1 MTPKIFACAAVL
13 ALTGAVVLA
22 SGAPAVADSAQ
33 SAPGY
38 GYYQP
43 PDYSYYN
50 YGYQSEPYGYA
61 GSADA
66 AWCAQRYRSFNPATG
81 TYLGYD
87 GWQHA
92 CQGPAAAQGSAFDSA
107 PAYYGYGTPP
117 NYGYGYSQPYPY
129 GAPAGYGRP
138 PGVPPRDRVAS
149 PPRGNP
155 DRTFQNATTLPF

>member
-1 MTPKIFACAAVL
+1 MTPKIFAGAAVL
-13 ALTGAVVLA
+13 ALTGAVLA
-22 SGAPAVADSAQ
+22 SSAPAVADSAQ

-43 PDYSYYN
+43 PDYSYS
-50 YGYQSEPYGYA
+50 YQSEPYGYA
-61 GSADA
+61 GSPDA

-87 GWQHA
+87 GRQHG
-92 CQGPAAAQGSAFDSA
+92 CQGPATAQGGAFGSAP

-117 NYGYGYSQPYPY
+117 NYGYGYSQSYPY
-129 GAPAGYGRP
+129 GAPAGFGRP

-155 DRTFQNATTLPF
+155 DRTPVNATTLPF